1 MPAKKT
7 RETDLYPPVK
17 SFLEAQGYEVK
28 GEVGKLDVMA
38 MRGDEPP
45 LIVELKTGFSLS
57 LFHQGV
63 ERLSICDTVYIC
75 VPRPKGKVGL
85 KSLKNNK
92 NLCRRLGLGLLT
104 VRASDNF
111 VEAHVDPTPYT
122 PRKSKKKADRHL
134 REFQRLVGDPNTGGS
149 TRQGLVTAYRQDAL
163 KCLGFLEGHGP
174 TKASEIAKTTGVPT
188 ARNLMSHNHYGWFER
203 VSKGI
208 YWLSS
213 KGQEALGEYE
223 ADLDAIR
230 DLYPEPEE

>member
-1 MPAKKT
+1 M

-38 MRGDEPP
+38 MRGEEPP
-45 LIVELKTGFSLS
+45 VIVELKTGFSLS

-75 VPRPKGKVGL
+75 VPRPKGKAGL
-85 KSLKNNK
+85 KALKNNK
-92 NLCRRLGLGLLT
+92 TLCRRLGLGLLT
-104 VRASDNF
+104 VRMSDGF
-111 VEAHVDPTPYT
+111 VEAHVDPTPYV
-122 PRKSKKKADRHL
+122 PRKSKKKTDRHL

-174 TKASEIAKTTGVPT
+174 TKAAIIAKTTGVPG
-188 ARNLMSHNHYGWFER
+188 ARVLMSSNHYGWFER
-203 VSKGI
+203 VDTGI
-208 YWLSS
+208 YWLSP
-213 KGQEALGEYE
+213 KGQDALAEYE
-223 ADLDAIR
+223 AELEAIR
-230 DLYPEPEE
+230 DLYPSPEQ